1 MVRIS
6 CIIIISLRISYLI
19 KNKERFVLYKELL
32 MLGFIIYSMCLFQ
45 IVTFQDEVSWSTN
58 NFIPFREILRYNIGS
73 RLFIKNVLGNMLLFL
88 PFGFFTSY
96 LLDNKRPLLTV
107 VLTLIASLSIEGVQL
122 MIGRVFDV
130 DDIILNVLGGT
141 FGFYLYNIL
150 DRLGKKSP
158 KLLGNEYF
166 LDVSKQK
173 QLLKETKDLKEGLRE
188 SFEWYLQHQEE
199 VNRKDYIQFIDKH
212 LSNK

>member
-1 MVRIS
+1 MLGPMIHGVVDFTWPMVIIS

-32 MLGFIIYSMCLFQ
+32 MLEFIIYSMCLFQ

-107 VLTLIASLSIEGVQL
+107 VLTLVASLSIEVVQL

-150 DRLGKKSP
+150 DRLGKRSP

-166 LDVSKQK
+166 LDVLAIFAVAGIIAI
-173 QLLKETKDLKEGLRE
+173 LL
-188 SFEWYLQHQEE
+188 
-199 VNRKDYIQFIDKH
+199 
-212 LSNK
+212 

>member
-1 MVRIS
+1 MLGPMIHGVVDFTWPMVIIS

-96 LLDNKRPLLTV
+96 LLDNKKPLLTV
-107 VLTLIASLSIEGVQL
+107 VLTLIASLSIEVVQL

-130 DDIILNVLGGT
+130 DDIILNVLGGA

-150 DRLGKKSP
+150 DRLGKRSP

-166 LDVSKQK
+166 LDVLAIFAVAGIIAI
-173 QLLKETKDLKEGLRE
+173 LL
-188 SFEWYLQHQEE
+188 
-199 VNRKDYIQFIDKH
+199 
-212 LSNK
+212 

>member
-1 MVRIS
+1 MLGPMIHGVVDFTWPMVIIS

-96 LLDNKRPLLTV
+96 LLDNKRSLLTV
-107 VLTLIASLSIEGVQL
+107 VLTLVASLSIEVVQL

-166 LDVSKQK
+166 LDVLAIFAVAGIIAI
-173 QLLKETKDLKEGLRE
+173 LL
-188 SFEWYLQHQEE
+188 
-199 VNRKDYIQFIDKH
+199 
-212 LSNK
+212 

>member
-1 MVRIS
+1 MLGPMIHGVVDFTWPMVIIS

-107 VLTLIASLSIEGVQL
+107 VLTLIASLSI
-122 MIGRVFDV
+122 
-130 DDIILNVLGGT
+130 
-141 FGFYLYNIL
+141 
-150 DRLGKKSP
+150 
-158 KLLGNEYF
+158 
-166 LDVSKQK
+166 
-173 QLLKETKDLKEGLRE
+173 
-188 SFEWYLQHQEE
+188 
-199 VNRKDYIQFIDKH
+199 
-212 LSNK
+212 

>member
-1 MVRIS
+1 MLGPMIHGVVDFTWPMVIIS

-96 LLDNKRPLLTV
+96 LLDNKKPLLTV
-107 VLTLIASLSIEGVQL
+107 ALTLIASLSIEVVQL

-150 DRLGKKSP
+150 DRLGKRSP

-166 LDVSKQK
+166 LDVLAIFAVAGIIAI
-173 QLLKETKDLKEGLRE
+173 LL
-188 SFEWYLQHQEE
+188 
-199 VNRKDYIQFIDKH
+199 
-212 LSNK
+212 

>member
-1 MVRIS
+1 MLGPMIHGVVDFTWPMVIIS

-166 LDVSKQK
+166 LDVLAMFAVAGIIAI
-173 QLLKETKDLKEGLRE
+173 LL
-188 SFEWYLQHQEE
+188 
-199 VNRKDYIQFIDKH
+199 
-212 LSNK
+212 

>member
-1 MVRIS
+1 MLGPMIHGVVDFTWPMVIIS

-96 LLDNKRPLLTV
+96 LLDNKRTLLTV

-166 LDVSKQK
+166 LDVLAIFAVAGIIAI
-173 QLLKETKDLKEGLRE
+173 LL
-188 SFEWYLQHQEE
+188 
-199 VNRKDYIQFIDKH
+199 
-212 LSNK
+212 

>member
-1 MVRIS
+1 MLGPMIHGVVDFTWPMVIIS

-96 LLDNKRPLLTV
+96 LLDNKKPLLTV
-107 VLTLIASLSIEGVQL
+107 VLTLIASLSIEVVQL

-166 LDVSKQK
+166 LDVLAIFAVAGIIAI
-173 QLLKETKDLKEGLRE
+173 LL
-188 SFEWYLQHQEE
+188 
-199 VNRKDYIQFIDKH
+199 
-212 LSNK
+212 

>member
-1 MVRIS
+1 MLGPMIHGVVDFTWLMVIIS

-166 LDVSKQK
+166 LDVLAIFAVAGIIAI
-173 QLLKETKDLKEGLRE
+173 LL
-188 SFEWYLQHQEE
+188 
-199 VNRKDYIQFIDKH
+199 
-212 LSNK
+212 

>member
-1 MVRIS
+1 MLGPMIHGVVDFTWPMVIIS

-107 VLTLIASLSIEGVQL
+107 ALTLVASLSIEVVQL

-166 LDVSKQK
+166 LDVLAIFAVAGIIAI
-173 QLLKETKDLKEGLRE
+173 LL
-188 SFEWYLQHQEE
+188 
-199 VNRKDYIQFIDKH
+199 
-212 LSNK
+212 

>member
-1 MVRIS
+1 MLGPMIHGVVDFTWPMVIIS

-19 KNKERFVLYKELL
+19 KNKERLVLYKELL

-96 LLDNKRPLLTV
+96 LLDNKKPLLTV
-107 VLTLIASLSIEGVQL
+107 ALTLIASLSIEVVQL

-166 LDVSKQK
+166 LDVLAIFAVTGIIAI
-173 QLLKETKDLKEGLRE
+173 LL
-188 SFEWYLQHQEE
+188 
-199 VNRKDYIQFIDKH
+199 
-212 LSNK
+212 

>member
-1 MVRIS
+1 MLGPMIHGVVDFTWPMVIIS

-96 LLDNKRPLLTV
+96 LLDNKKSLLTV
-107 VLTLIASLSIEGVQL
+107 VLTLIASLSIEVVQL

-166 LDVSKQK
+166 LDVLAIFAVAGIIAI
-173 QLLKETKDLKEGLRE
+173 LL
-188 SFEWYLQHQEE
+188 
-199 VNRKDYIQFIDKH
+199 
-212 LSNK
+212 